1 MVLPYLKSVFVVWAS
16 LGLHLDE
23 PFYARTIQEGATH
36 SSLKEFYIYP
46 SQATS
51 LSTRSLCW
59 MELGRTCFLLLRKT
73 EFPILDQ
80 AENIYDT
87 PVTNIGME
95 RSCAKVDYRLQKL
108 KCLEAVS
115 RSIILQK
122 TQDMRD
128 DKPSNFRS
136 FKDKLEKVKELKL
149 FWSDRMKAAQ
159 EKGSDEKQEVA
170 KKKEEKRLDTLDF
183 LKSKGGPF
191 TDEREVNDYL
201 AMRDEQEKDKVKR
214 MKLGDRRTL

>member
-1 MVLPYLKSVFVVWAS
+1 M
-16 LGLHLDE
+16 
-23 PFYARTIQEGATH
+23 
-36 SSLKEFYIYP
+36 
-46 SQATS
+46 
-51 LSTRSLCW
+51 
-59 MELGRTCFLLLRKT
+59 
-73 EFPILDQ
+73 
-80 AENIYDT
+80 
-87 PVTNIGME
+87 
-95 RSCAKVDYRLQKL
+95 QKL
-108 KCLEAVS
+108 KHLEAVS

-136 FKDKLEKVKELKL
+136 FKDELEKVKELKL

-191 TDEREVNDYL
+191 TDEREVDDYL
-201 AMRDEQEKDKVKR
+201 ARRDEQEKDKVKR
-214 MKLGDRRTL
+214 MKLELQFARDSSTLLPKTDPIYRIQITVPETGKRRQKNPVEFGAAMKSLLGKRSNKTTMDYSNFQNILTQMLVGQRERREGQM